1 VKNAANEARLDKT
14 ALTIQPLHA
23 PPDDRAYWHAQTPAA
38 RLAAVELQ
46 RQIIY
51 GYDPAT
57 TRLQRVFEVI
67 ELKQS

>member
-1 VKNAANEARLDKT
+1 METAANEARLDKT
-14 ALTIQPLHA
+14 ALSIQPLHA
-23 PPDDRAYWHAQTPAA
+23 PPDDREYWHAQTPAA

-57 TRLQRVFEVI
+57 TRLQRVFEVV
-67 ELKQS
+67 ERPRG